1 MIHEECLV
9 ELLRPL
15 GVYDLKT
22 GTVNRGEL
30 AAYGEALDQARD
42 ELDLDDRERSLVTA
56 EGYGLERVE
65 ELLPYRPVCRTA
77 EQRRQ
82 ALAALLRIGG
92 DSFTL
97 AAINDTLRG
106 CGLNARAAEGDQ
118 PGYVEVSFPDVAGI
132 PEGFGR
138 LRAIIEEI
146 LPCHLGITYSFWYN
160 TWGALGERY
169 PTWGEAEDCELSWY
183 GLATEKR

>member
-1 MIHEECLV
+1 MRHEDCLA

-15 GVYDLKT
+15 GVYDLKV

-30 AAYGEALDQARD
+30 AAYGEALDQAGD
-42 ELDLDDRERSLVTA
+42 ELDRDNRERSLVTA
-56 EGYGLERVE
+56 EGYGLEQVE
-65 ELLPYRPVCRTA
+65 ELLPYRPVCETA

-97 AAINDTLRG
+97 AAINDTLQG
-106 CGLNARAAEGDQ
+106 CGLNARAEEGER
-118 PGYVEVSFPDVAGI
+118 PGYVTVSFPDVAGI
-132 PEGFGR
+132 PEGFAR
-138 LRAIIEEI
+138 LRVIIEEI

-160 TWGALGERY
+160 TWAALGERY
-169 PTWGEAEDCELSWY
+169 PTWAQAEAQGLSWY
-183 GLATEKR
+183 GLATERR